1 MSDTASHI
9 LHFGEAAEIL
19 HHAKPLLSQD
29 NKNNPFTSFELYL
42 NELDVLTSSRQQ
54 PNLNNKLLAIVRMV
68 DKIDQAIDGQKIHP
82 YTYFSHA
89 YLKNTTAT
97 PTKVDC
103 KTISALTQSFNDT
116 KDCLARLDIDPKS
129 LTRIQINKPSAM
141 RTFTSVIT
149 NPVHACWQ
157 VIRTQQVLNSKHYS
171 LDY

>member
-1 MSDTASHI
+1 MSDPYSYI

-19 HHAKPLLSQD
+19 HHAKPLLNQD
-29 NKNNPFTSFELYL
+29 NKNNPFILFELYL
-42 NELDVLTSSRQQ
+42 NELDVLTSSTQQ

-68 DKIDQAIDGQKIHP
+68 DKIDQAIAGQKIHP

-89 YLKNTTAT
+89 YLKNTAVK
-97 PTKVDC
+97 PTKIDC
-103 KTISALTQSFNDT
+103 KIIGALTQSFNDT
-116 KDCLARLDIDPKS
+116 KDCLTLLGIDPKS

-149 NPVHACWQ
+149 NPVHAWWQ